1 MGRKRG
7 DGAPRLSSG
16 GAEEGKDSPSTGSGR
31 TEVGEGDKDLCP
43 FCGSSVAGEAG
54 VRIVRGRGQSMQVR
68 RTGKRHLF
76 GKASKKLFLE
86 WFAATGNVSFS
97 AEKAGVARQ
106 TVSKH
111 RLSDA
116 EFAGEYERAIAL
128 CVPDLQA
135 RLQAWVLGRPK
146 LDLDGDLVEADDSD
160 FDPQLALQML
170 REFNRFSQAGPGQA
184 LKRGRVPRVAT
195 NAEVRAALVKGLKA
209 FGIRVT
215 RQEAAGD
222 AVLRDASSTST
233 SRSSS

>member
-1 MGRKRG
+1 MPGGPFSCAGDTGMAAGRK
-7 DGAPRLSSG
+7 
-16 GAEEGKDSPSTGSGR
+16 EKDSPSTSSGR
-31 TEVGEGDKDLCP
+31 TEEGVVGTDLCP
-43 FCGSSVAGEAG
+43 FCGKLVTGEAG
-54 VRIVRGRGQSMQVR
+54 VRIVRGRGRSMQVR
-68 RTGKRHLF
+68 RTGARKLF
-76 GKASKKLFLE
+76 GDGRRKIFLE

-111 RLSDA
+111 RLADA

-135 RLQAWVLGRPK
+135 RLQAWVMGRPK
-146 LDLDGDLVEADDSD
+146 LDLDGELVEPDDSD

-184 LKRGRVPRVAT
+184 LKRGRAPRVAT

-209 FGIRVT
+209 FGVRVT
-215 RQEAAGD
+215 KEEAAGD
-222 AVLRDASSTST
+222 AAK
-233 SRSSS
+233 